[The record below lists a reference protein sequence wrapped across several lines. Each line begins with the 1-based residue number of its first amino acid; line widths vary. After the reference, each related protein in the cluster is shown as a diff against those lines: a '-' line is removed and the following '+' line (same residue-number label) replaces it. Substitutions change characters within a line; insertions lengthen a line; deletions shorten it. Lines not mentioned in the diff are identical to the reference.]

1 MENSQTAAHHAA
13 KALLNRMRGAGAAVL
28 RLQAAWRGVGAAVAG
43 YLALL
48 ARTAPR
54 QSITV
59 IRLEKYRP
67 KMTKGQ
73 IKPKADWGA
82 IDSLTKK
89 EKII

>member
-13 KALLNRMRGAGAAVL
+13 KALLNRMRGTSAAVL
-28 RLQAAWRGVGAAVAG
+28 RVQVAGRGVGAAVAG

-59 IRLEKYRP
+59 IRLDKYHP
-67 KMTKGQ
+67 KNDVFLMNMYFKS
-73 IKPKADWGA
+73 KN
-82 IDSLTKK
+82 
-89 EKII
+89 